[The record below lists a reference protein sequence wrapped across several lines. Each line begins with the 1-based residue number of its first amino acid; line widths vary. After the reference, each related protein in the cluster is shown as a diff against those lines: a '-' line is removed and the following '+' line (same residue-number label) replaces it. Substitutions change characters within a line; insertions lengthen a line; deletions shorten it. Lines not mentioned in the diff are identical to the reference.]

1 MDKQTVFTVMVTVTA
16 LIGVILWELGLQSTD
31 SKAAAVLNAKE
42 NPRKDWSNY
51 FEAALIVSVLIAL
64 YVRFYAS
71 HYALPK
77 INRALSLAC
86 ILLFAAV
93 VVVLVKTAPC
103 GTAYESYTPCFDVLT
118 GLAFG
123 FALLDLVVFLV
134 WKCLF
139 HYNHSPVHRASNA
152 VVVKMAD
159 VEAPEEAEVEIKSDA
174 ALEKEEEAKK
184 EAAEAAEAKKE
195 EEAKEEVKE
204 VEEEKKEEV
213 EEKKEEV
220 EEVKEEEKAEAEPEP
235 EPEPE
240 PSEAAPLLQEE
251 VATEEK
257 KDEEKQ

>member
-1 MDKQTVFTVMVTVTA
+1 MDKQTAFTVMVTVTA
-16 LIGVILWELGLQSTD
+16 LIGVILWELGLQSDD
-31 SKAAAVLNAKE
+31 SEATAVLNAKDK
-42 NPRKDWSNY
+42 PRTDWSNY
-51 FEAALIVSVLIAL
+51 FEAALIVSILIAL

-103 GTAYESYTPCFDVLT
+103 GTAYEPYKPCFDVLT

-123 FALLDLVVFLV
+123 FALLDLVIFLV

-139 HYNHSPVHRASNA
+139 HYNHSPVHRANNT

-159 VEAPEEAEVEIKSDA
+159 VEAPEVAEVEIKSDA

-213 EEKKEEV
+213 EEKKEE
-220 EEVKEEEKAEAEPEP
+220 EKEEEKVEAEAEAEA
-235 EPEPE
+235 E